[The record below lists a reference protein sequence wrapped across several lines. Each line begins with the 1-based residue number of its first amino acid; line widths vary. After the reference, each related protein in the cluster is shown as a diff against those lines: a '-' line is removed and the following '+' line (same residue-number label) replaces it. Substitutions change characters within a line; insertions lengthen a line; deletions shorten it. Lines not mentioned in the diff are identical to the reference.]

1 MDLTGK
7 LLVAP
12 PSIRGTFWSKSV
24 IFITE
29 HHSRGSMGLI
39 INKRSKM
46 PITEFSRQVGIETN
60 IDGFLHIGGPVNIK
74 ALTLLHSSEWACSNT
89 MNIDNQFSISSSQDL
104 LFRLSTGDR
113 PQWYRMILGLCAW
126 SPEQLE
132 NEIKGNDPY
141 QHNNSWLLATPST
154 NFIFNLDESE
164 QWTQGIEQSGM
175 EFVSSLLA

>member
-1 MDLTGK
+1 MNLTGK

-12 PSIRGTFWSKSV
+12 PSMKGTFWSKTV
-24 IFITE
+24 IFVTE
-29 HHSRGSMGLI
+29 HHARGSMGLI

-46 PITEFSRQVGIETN
+46 PINEFSRQVGVEAN
-60 IDGFLHIGGPVNIK
+60 LDGFLHIGGPVNMK

-89 MNIDNQFSISSSQDL
+89 MNIDDQFSISSSQDL
-104 LFRLSTGDR
+104 LFRLATGDR

-126 SPEQLE
+126 SPDQLE
-132 NEIKGNDPY
+132 NEIKGVDPY
-141 QHNNSWLLATPST
+141 QHNTSWLLASPST
-154 NFIFNLDESE
+154 NLIFKLDESE